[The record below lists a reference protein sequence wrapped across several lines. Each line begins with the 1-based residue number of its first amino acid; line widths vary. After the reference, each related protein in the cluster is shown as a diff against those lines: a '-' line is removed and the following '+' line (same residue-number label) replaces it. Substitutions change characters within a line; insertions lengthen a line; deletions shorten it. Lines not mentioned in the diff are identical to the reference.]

1 MQPKKIFG
9 DLEKINNY
17 TVLNNEN
24 EASFFTEISEFIRE
38 KTEKNKQNNNRS
50 ELIEENKKKNINIE
64 NNETKMIGKK
74 TKKNVN
80 IINDNFIDVNN
91 KKHDVNKK
99 RNYICNTCVY
109 YKNLNKEI
117 IKEYQKEINH
127 YKKLS
132 NDYEK
137 ELLFYK
143 RIFKPKKAYNLEIQ
157 NVISNEICKHN
168 NKNKLEIQNICSFTL
183 NEEEEY
189 NDDDSLVTV
198 STMVGKKKYKK
209 HITRKEYF
217 KILDDEGFDIH

>member
-1 MQPKKIFG
+1 MQHKKIFG

-24 EASFFTEISEFIRE
+24 EASFFTEISDFVRE

-50 ELIEENKKKNINIE
+50 ELIEENKEKNINIE
-64 NNETKMIGKK
+64 NNETKMISKK

-99 RNYICNTCVY
+99 RNYICNTCAY
-109 YKNLNKEI
+109 YRNLNKEI
-117 IKEYQKEINH
+117 IKKYQKEINH

-143 RIFKPKKAYNLEIQ
+143 RIFKPKKTYNLEIQ
-157 NVISNEICKHN
+157 NVISNEICKYN
-168 NKNKLEIQNICSFTL
+168 NKNKLEVQNICSFTL